1 MRKMKKVMVGFVSV
15 CLVASLCACN
25 SDKDKTDVKVS
36 KTDTIE
42 VSTEVTEKPEITTTE
57 TVTTQAQV
65 SEETQTNKTTE
76 SAKAEETT
84 TESAKAE
91 ETTTESVIGGGEVE
105 ETTASE
111 VSTPGPDVAELV
123 NLRGDETTVYKL
135 VDGTYMDRI
144 DRRFTFDGV
153 ETWVDE
159 DGVAWNEVVK

>member
-1 MRKMKKVMVGFVSV
+1 MRKMKKVMVGFVGV

-65 SEETQTNKTTE
+65 SEETQTNK
-76 SAKAEETT
+76 T